1 MKRLCMSGIHSI
13 CLALIFIS
21 FQSAAGMFS
30 ITVNN
35 LGGLTS
41 TQADIFEDAVDF
53 WEFVLPGVQ
62 SSIDLNLHVSA
73 KGVNIDGEGNVLG
86 SAGPSAIAFGLDAG
100 FVYASRGIME
110 FDTADLSALERA
122 NLLFDVIVHEMAHV
136 IGFGTLW
143 DTGRVFAGTQNVYT
157 RGTGRYTGA
166 YALDIY
172 RQEFDPDATFIPVE
186 LDGGAGTADGHWDEF
201 WPGGASD
208 LMTGYLGPVPTTVSR
223 TTIASFA
230 DIGYLTIATHA
241 VNAPTTFSI
250 FVIALCCACL
260 RRERKYQFAF
270 RQTPVLS
277 TAGEC

>member
-1 MKRLCMSGIHSI
+1 MKRLCMSGIRYF
-13 CLALIFIS
+13 CFALICVS
-21 FQSAAGMFS
+21 SQSMAGLFS

-41 TQADIFEDAVDF
+41 SQVDIFDDAVDF

-62 SSIDLNLHVSA
+62 SEIDLSLQISA
-73 KGVNIDGEGNVLG
+73 IGENIDGEGNVLG
-86 SAGPSAIAFGLDAG
+86 SAGPSSITLASDAG
-100 FVYASRGIME
+100 FIYANRGLMR
-110 FDTADLSALERA
+110 FDTADLNALERA
-122 NLLFDVIVHEMAHV
+122 NLLFDVIVHEMGHV

-143 DTGRVFAGTQNVYT
+143 DTGRVIAGTQNVYE

-208 LMTGYLGPVPTTVSR
+208 LMTGFLGPVPTTVSR

-230 DIGYLTIATHA
+230 DIGYLTVATHA
-241 VNAPTTFSI
+241 VSSPATAGLLAL
-250 FVIALCCACL
+250 ALCFICA
-260 RRERKYQFAF
+260 RRR
-270 RQTPVLS
+270 PVALKS
-277 TAGEC
+277 NYASF